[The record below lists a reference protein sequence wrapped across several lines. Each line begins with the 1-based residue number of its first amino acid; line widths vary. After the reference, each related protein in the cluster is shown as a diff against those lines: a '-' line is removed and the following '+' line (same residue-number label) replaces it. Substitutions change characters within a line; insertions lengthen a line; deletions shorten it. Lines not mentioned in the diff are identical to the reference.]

1 MVENHLREEHSCA
14 KALEPHLGHD
24 LDVKVDHQL
33 FMDIRAW
40 MYLEKEDI
48 FKSASCNGPSLKT
61 SATESTSLT
70 GKWGPYFPSI
80 IRLGIKKP
88 ISVKSC
94 AFVNFQLIF
103 V

>member
-1 MVENHLREEHSCA
+1 MVENHLREDHSCA

-48 FKSASCNGPSLKT
+48 TKSASCNGPSLKT

-70 GKWGPYFPSI
+70 ENRAPIFRQLSDWG
-80 IRLGIKKP
+80 
-88 ISVKSC
+88 
-94 AFVNFQLIF
+94 
-103 V
+103 

>member
-70 GKWGPYFPSI
+70 GKWGTYFSSI
-80 IRLGIKKP
+80 IRLGAKKASFLKN
-88 ISVKSC
+88 SV
-94 AFVNFQLIF
+94 FFNF
-103 V
+103 